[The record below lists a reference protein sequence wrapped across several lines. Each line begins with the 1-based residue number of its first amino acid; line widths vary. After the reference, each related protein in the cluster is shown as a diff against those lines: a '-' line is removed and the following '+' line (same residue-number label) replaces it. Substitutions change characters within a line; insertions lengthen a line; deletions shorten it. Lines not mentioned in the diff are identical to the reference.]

1 MENFF
6 ERDKYVNAYHVIS
19 LKTYK
24 ELKDITNKKI
34 YYSPFWVNEKIWF
47 KLDNKDEIRN
57 SYGFDKDDF
66 KIELDNFNLSVS
78 LEKGDNLD
86 DTNHY
91 NKREFNYSSFKRSFK
106 LAKYSDIKKIDASYV
121 KGILTIQIPKT
132 KEAIPLPVKSIKVS

>member
-1 MENFF
+1 MKLLKKYETPF
-6 ERDKYVNAYHVIS
+6 EGILNNWLNDEFIGIPSIDHSIKTLPPVNLIES
-19 LKTYK
+19 K
-24 ELKDITNKKI
+24 ESFTIEL
-34 YYSPFWVNEKIWF
+34 SAP
-47 KLDNKDEIRN
+47 
-57 SYGFDKDDF
+57 GFDKDDF

-121 KGILTIQIPKT
+121 NGILTIQIPKT
-132 KEAIPLPVKSIKVS
+132 KEAIPLPVKSIKIS